1 MRVVNRAGKSGREA
15 ARLLGKR
22 LDDRFTLAHRVR
34 LHGRKNMVDAV
45 LVGPH
50 GVMVLAIASD
60 EGRVRC
66 LGDNW
71 YQWDPRTGEPV
82 LAKHS
87 PAKQVQDDRKAI
99 ELFLGGR
106 QMGSVIPVECAVLVP
121 QSNAQVEF
129 MQPVVPILDANA
141 MAEMAGT
148 LASQRELIEWTQ
160 ADDILKGLGVPPL
173 GQSWRSLNQPGA
185 RKRRLS
191 AFGFGGLKRKQLI
204 LLAII
209 AVADLLV
216 LIGGLAVVL
225 LTR

>member
-15 ARLLGKR
+15 ARLLSKR
-22 LDDRFTLAHRVR
+22 LDDRFTLVHRAR
-34 LHGRKNMVDAV
+34 LHGRKNAIDAV

-50 GVMVLAIASD
+50 GVMVLAIAND

-71 YQWDPRTGEPV
+71 YNWNPNTDKFVG
-82 LAKHS
+82 AKHS
-87 PAKQVQDDRKAI
+87 PVQQVQDDRKAI

-106 QMGSVIPVECAVLVP
+106 QMGSVIPVECAVAVP

-129 MQPVVPILDANA
+129 MQPAVPILDANA
-141 MAEMAGT
+141 MAEMAGSLT
-148 LASQRELIEWTQ
+148 GQRELIEWTQ

-173 GQSWRSLNQPGA
+173 GRSWRNLNQPGA
-185 RKRRLS
+185 RKRGLS
-191 AFGFGGLKRKQLI
+191 AMGFGGLKRKQLI

-225 LTR
+225 LMR

>member
-15 ARLLGKR
+15 ARLLGKH
-22 LDDRFTLAHRVR
+22 LDDRFTLVHRAR

-71 YQWDPRTGEPV
+71 YNWNPNTNKFVG
-82 LAKHS
+82 AKHS
-87 PAKQVQDDRKAI
+87 PVQRVQDDRKAI

-106 QMGSVIPVECAVLVP
+106 QMGSVIPVESAVVVP

-129 MQPVVPILDANA
+129 MQPTVPILDANTVGEKA
-141 MAEMAGT
+141 DA

-191 AFGFGGLKRKQLI
+191 GVGLGGLKRKQLV

-225 LTR
+225 LMR

>member
-1 MRVVNRAGKSGREA
+1 MRVVNRAGKSGREV

-22 LDDRFTLAHRVR
+22 LDDRFTLAQRVR
-34 LHGRKNMVDAV
+34 LHGRKNSMDAV

-50 GVMVLAIASD
+50 GVTVLAIAGD

-71 YQWDPRTGEPV
+71 YNWNPNTDKFVASKHNPV
-82 LAKHS
+82 KR
-87 PAKQVQDDRKAI
+87 VQDDRKVI
-99 ELFLGGR
+99 ELFLAGR
-106 QMGSVIPVECAVLVP
+106 QMGTLVPVECAVLIP

-129 MQPVVPILDANA
+129 MQPAVPILDVTQIME
-141 MAEMAGT
+141 MAET
-148 LASQRELIEWTQ
+148 LTGQRELIEWTQ
-160 ADDILKGLGVPPL
+160 ADDVLKGLGVPPL
-173 GQSWRSLNQPGA
+173 GKSWRALTQPGA
-185 RKRRLS
+185 RKRGLS
-191 AFGFGGLKRKQLI
+191 AVGFGGLKRKQLI
-204 LLAII
+204 LLGII

>member
-1 MRVVNRAGKSGREA
+1 MRVVNRAGKSGQEA

-22 LDDRFTLAHRVR
+22 LDDRFTLAQRVR
-34 LHGRKNMVDAV
+34 LHGRKNIIDAV

-50 GVMVLAIASD
+50 GVTVLAIASD

-71 YQWDPRTGEPV
+71 YNWNPNTDKFVGTRHNPV
-82 LAKHS
+82 KR
-87 PAKQVQDDRKAI
+87 VQDDRKAI
-99 ELFLGGR
+99 ELFLAGR
-106 QMGSVIPVECAVLVP
+106 QMGTLVPVECAVLVP

-129 MQPVVPILDANA
+129 MQPAVPILDVTQIKA
-141 MAEMAGT
+141 MAET
-148 LASQRELIEWTQ
+148 LTGQRELIEWTQ

-173 GQSWRSLNQPGA
+173 GKSWRALIQPGA
-185 RKRRLS
+185 RKRGLS
-191 AFGFGGLKRKQLI
+191 AVGFGGLKRNQLI
-204 LLAII
+204 LLGII

-225 LTR
+225 LMR

>member
-15 ARLLGKR
+15 ALLLGKR
-22 LDDRFTLAHRVR
+22 LDDRFTLAQRVR
-34 LHGRKNMVDAV
+34 LHGRKNTIDAV

-50 GVMVLAIASD
+50 GVTVLAIASD

-71 YQWDPRTGEPV
+71 YNWNPNTDKFVG
-82 LAKHS
+82 AKHN
-87 PAKQVQDDRKAI
+87 PVKRVQDDRKAI
-99 ELFLGGR
+99 ELFLAGR
-106 QMGSVIPVECAVLVP
+106 QMGTLVPVECAVLVP

-129 MQPVVPILDANA
+129 MQPAVPILDVTQIKA
-141 MAEMAGT
+141 MAET
-148 LASQRELIEWTQ
+148 LTGQRELIEWTQ

-173 GQSWRSLNQPGA
+173 GKSWRALIQPGA
-185 RKRRLS
+185 RKRGLS
-191 AFGFGGLKRKQLI
+191 AVGFGGLKRNQLI
-204 LLAII
+204 LLGII

-225 LTR
+225 LMR

>member
-1 MRVVNRAGKSGREA
+1 MRVVNRAGKNGQEA

-22 LDDRFTLAHRVR
+22 LDDRFTLAQRVR
-34 LHGRKNMVDAV
+34 LHGRKNTMDAV

-50 GVMVLAIASD
+50 GVTVLAIASD

-71 YQWDPRTGEPV
+71 YNWNPNTDKFVGAKYNPV
-82 LAKHS
+82 KR
-87 PAKQVQDDRKAI
+87 VQDDRKAI
-99 ELFLGGR
+99 ELFLAGR
-106 QMGSVIPVECAVLVP
+106 QMGTLVPVDCAVLVP

-129 MQPVVPILDANA
+129 MQSAVPILDVAQIKA
-141 MAEMAGT
+141 MAET
-148 LASQRELIEWTQ
+148 LTSQRELIEWTQ

-173 GQSWRSLNQPGA
+173 GKSWHALLQPGA
-185 RKRRLS
+185 RKRGLS
-191 AFGFGGLKRKQLI
+191 AVGFGGLKRNQLI
-204 LLAII
+204 LLGII

>member
-22 LDDRFTLAHRVR
+22 LDDRFTLAQRVR
-34 LHGRKNMVDAV
+34 LHGRKNSMDAV

-50 GVMVLAIASD
+50 GVTVLAIASD

-71 YQWDPRTGEPV
+71 YNWNPNTDKFVASKHNPV
-82 LAKHS
+82 KR
-87 PAKQVQDDRKAI
+87 VQDDRKVI
-99 ELFLGGR
+99 ELFLAGR
-106 QMGSVIPVECAVLVP
+106 QMGTLVPVECAVLIP

-129 MQPVVPILDANA
+129 MQPAVPILDVTQIKA
-141 MAEMAGT
+141 MAET
-148 LASQRELIEWTQ
+148 LVGQRELIEWTQ
-160 ADDILKGLGVPPL
+160 ADDVLKGMGVPPL
-173 GQSWRSLNQPGA
+173 GKSWRALIQPGA
-185 RKRRLS
+185 RKRGLS
-191 AFGFGGLKRKQLI
+191 ALGFGGLKRKQLI
-204 LLAII
+204 LLGII

>member
-34 LHGRKNMVDAV
+34 LHGRKNVIDAV

-50 GVMVLAIASD
+50 GVTVLAIASD

-66 LGDNW
+66 LGDSWYNW
-71 YQWDPRTGEPV
+71 NPNTDKFVGTKHNPV
-82 LAKHS
+82 
-87 PAKQVQDDRKAI
+87 KQAQGDQKAI

-106 QMGSVIPVECAVLVP
+106 QMGTLVPVDCAVLVP

-129 MQPVVPILDANA
+129 MQPAVPILDTNKIKE
-141 MAEMAGT
+141 MAETFVG
-148 LASQRELIEWTQ
+148 QRELIEWTQ

-185 RKRRLS
+185 RKRGLS
-191 AFGFGGLKRKQLI
+191 AVGFGGLKRKQLV
-204 LLAII
+204 LLGII
-209 AVADLLV
+209 AVADVLV

-225 LTR
+225 LMR

>member
-15 ARLLGKR
+15 ARLLGKC
-22 LDDRFTLAHRVR
+22 LDDRFTLAQRVR
-34 LHGRKNMVDAV
+34 LHGRRNSIDAV

-50 GVMVLAIASD
+50 GVTVLVIASD

-71 YQWDPRTGEPV
+71 YNWNPNTDKFVASKHNPV
-82 LAKHS
+82 KR
-87 PAKQVQDDRKAI
+87 VQDDRKAI
-99 ELFLGGR
+99 ELFLAGR
-106 QMGSVIPVECAVLVP
+106 QMGTLVPVECAVLVP
-121 QSNAQVEF
+121 QLNAQVEF
-129 MQPVVPILDANA
+129 MQPTVPILDVTQIKE
-141 MAEMAGT
+141 MAET
-148 LASQRELIEWTQ
+148 LTGQRELIEWTQ
-160 ADDILKGLGVPPL
+160 ANDVLKGLGVPPL
-173 GQSWRSLNQPGA
+173 GKSWHALIQPGS

-191 AFGFGGLKRKQLI
+191 AVGFGGLKRKQLI

-216 LIGGLAVVL
+216 LIGGLTVVL

>member
-15 ARLLGKR
+15 AQLLGKS

-34 LHGRKNMVDAV
+34 LHGRKNTVDAV

-50 GVMVLAIASD
+50 GVTVLAIASD

-71 YQWDPRTGEPV
+71 YNWNPNIDKFVGTKHNPV
-82 LAKHS
+82 RR
-87 PAKQVQDDRKAI
+87 VQDDRKAI
-99 ELFLGGR
+99 ELFLAGR
-106 QMGSVIPVECAVLVP
+106 QMGSVIPVECSVVVP

-129 MQPVVPILDANA
+129 MQPAVPVLDTDKIKE
-141 MAEMAGT
+141 MAET
-148 LASQRELIEWTQ
+148 LAGQRELIEWTQ

-173 GQSWRSLNQPGA
+173 GKSWRSLNQPGA
-185 RKRRLS
+185 RKHGLR
-191 AFGFGGLKRKQLI
+191 AVGFGGLKRKQLV

>member
-1 MRVVNRAGKSGREA
+1 MRIVNRAGKSGREA

-34 LHGRKNMVDAV
+34 LHGRKNVIDAV

-50 GVMVLAIASD
+50 GVTVLAIASD

-71 YQWDPRTGEPV
+71 YNRNPNTDKFVGTKHNPV
-82 LAKHS
+82 KR
-87 PAKQVQDDRKAI
+87 VQDDRKAI
-99 ELFLGGR
+99 ELFLSGR
-106 QMGSVIPVECAVLVP
+106 QMGTLVPVDCAVLVP

-129 MQPVVPILDANA
+129 MQPAVPTLDVTQIKD
-141 MAEMAGT
+141 MAET
-148 LASQRELIEWTQ
+148 LVGQRELIDWTQ

-173 GQSWRSLNQPGA
+173 GQSWRTLNQPGA
-185 RKRRLS
+185 RKRGLS
-191 AFGFGGLKRKQLI
+191 AVGFGGLKRKQLI

-225 LTR
+225 LAR

>member
-1 MRVVNRAGKSGREA
+1 MRVVNRASTSGREA
-15 ARLLGKR
+15 ARLLGKC
-22 LDDRFTLAHRVR
+22 LDDRFTLVHRVR

-45 LVGPH
+45 LVGPQ
-50 GVMVLAIASD
+50 GVTVLAIAGD

-71 YQWDPRTGEPV
+71 YNWNSNTDQFVG
-82 LAKHS
+82 AKHS

-106 QMGSVIPVECAVLVP
+106 QMGSVIPVDSAVIVP

-129 MQPVVPILDANA
+129 MQPTVPVLDVKATE
-141 MAEMAGT
+141 EMAST

-160 ADDILKGLGVPPL
+160 ADDILKGLGATPL

-185 RKRRLS
+185 RKRGLG
-191 AFGFGGLKRKQLI
+191 AVGLGGLKRNQLI

-225 LTR
+225 LMR

>member
-1 MRVVNRAGKSGREA
+1 MRVVNRASKSGREA
-15 ARLLGKR
+15 ARLLSKR

-50 GVMVLAIASD
+50 GVTVLAIASD
-60 EGRVRC
+60 VGRVRC

-71 YQWDPRTGEPV
+71 YNWNPNTDKFVGAKLSPV
-82 LAKHS
+82 
-87 PAKQVQDDRKAI
+87 QRVQDDRKAI

-129 MQPVVPILDANA
+129 MQPAVPILDASA
-141 MAEMAGT
+141 MEEMAGT

-160 ADDILKGLGVPPL
+160 ADDILKGLGVAPL

-225 LTR
+225 LMR